1 MDIGRTLV
9 VLGLVMVAAGV
20 VFSLV
25 GRLPLLGRLP
35 GDVSFGGDG
44 WRVYAPIGTSI
55 VVSLALTVAL
65 SLFAW
70 LARR

>member
-1 MDIGRTLV
+1 MDIGRALIVVGLLV
-9 VLGLVMVAAGV
+9 VALGVAV
-20 VFSLV
+20 SLG
-25 GRLPLLGRLP
+25 GRVPLLGRLP

-44 WRVYAPIGTSI
+44 WRVYAPLGTSI
-55 VVSLALTVAL
+55 LVSLVLTVAL

>member
-1 MDIGRTLV
+1 MDIGRTLIV
-9 VLGLVMVAAGV
+9 VGVLIVLLGVALSFG
-20 VFSLV
+20 S
-25 GRLPLLGRLP
+25 RIPLLGRLP
-35 GDVSFGGDG
+35 GDVSFGGDN

-55 VVSLALTVAL
+55 LVSLALTVAL

>member
-1 MDIGRTLV
+1 MDIGRTLIVVGALIV
-9 VLGLVMVAAGV
+9 VLGLALELG
-20 VFSLV
+20 
-25 GRLPLLGRLP
+25 GRVPLLGRLP
-35 GDVSFGGDG
+35 GDVSFGGDH

-55 VVSLALTVAL
+55 LVSLALTAAL

>member
-1 MDIGRTLV
+1 MDIGRTLIV
-9 VLGLVMVAAGV
+9 VGLLIVAVGV
-20 VFSLV
+20 ALAFG
-25 GRLPLLGRLP
+25 GRVPLLGRLP
-35 GDVSFGGDG
+35 GDVSFGGDN

-55 VVSLALTVAL
+55 LVSLVLTAAL